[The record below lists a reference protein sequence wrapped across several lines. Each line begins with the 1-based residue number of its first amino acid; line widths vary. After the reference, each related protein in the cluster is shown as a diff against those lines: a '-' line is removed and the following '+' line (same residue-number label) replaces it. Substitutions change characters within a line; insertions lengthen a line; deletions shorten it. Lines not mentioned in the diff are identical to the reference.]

1 MLDAAVAHR
10 LKLVGFD
17 VDGVLTDNGIYVG
30 MVGDHPVEFKRF
42 HIQDGLGVRLLRTAG
57 LLVVW
62 LSGRESTATMLRA
75 RELAVDE
82 VIQDPTARKLPVF
95 EALLERRGLAWEECA
110 FVGDDLADL
119 PLLTRVGLP
128 IAVANGVTEVKAAAR
143 VVTTVPGGQG
153 AVREVAGLIARKIA
167 ATLTSTGSPASFLHP
182 VDSLHGDLGLVGRE
196 DVAILLS
203 KSGASDELFGLVGQL
218 KRLGVPIIALTGD
231 PDSPLA
237 RQSDVVLDASVTEEA
252 CPETLAPTTSTTAAL
267 ALGDA
272 LAVTLLEVKGF
283 RREQF
288 AALHPGGTLGRH
300 LLLRVA
306 DVMLAG
312 NVPALGPDRPM
323 RECVVLLA
331 EKRGTVAVVDAAG
344 SLVGVVTA
352 GDLTRLMERTDQF
365 LDIPVRDVMTRT
377 PKSTTADELAG
388 AAVRL
393 MEQHGI
399 MALPVLDGGR
409 RVVGMV
415 HLHDLMKAG
424 AA

>member
-1 MLDAAVAHR
+1 MEPNDLAERGRRVLALEAEAIRRVAA
-10 LKLVGFD
+10 
-17 VDGVLTDNGIYVG
+17 
-30 MVGDHPVEFKRF
+30 
-42 HIQDGLGVRLLRTAG
+42 QLGPAFATAVRLLAG
-57 LLVVW
+57 AKGRLIV
-62 LSGRESTATMLRA
+62 SGLGKS
-75 RELAVDE
+75 
-82 VIQDPTARKLPVF
+82 
-95 EALLERRGLAWEECA
+95 
-110 FVGDDLADL
+110 
-119 PLLTRVGLP
+119 
-128 IAVANGVTEVKAAAR
+128 
-143 VVTTVPGGQG
+143 
-153 AVREVAGLIARKIA
+153 GLIGRKIA

-182 VDSLHGDLGLVGRE
+182 VDSLHGDLGLVSRD

-218 KRLGVPIIALTGD
+218 KRFGVPIIALTGN

-237 RQSDVVLDASVTEEA
+237 RQADVALDASVSEEA
-252 CPETLAPTTSTTAAL
+252 CPETLAPTASTTAAL

-288 AALHPGGTLGRH
+288 AALHPGGVLGKN
-300 LLLRVA
+300 LLLRVE
-306 DVMLAG
+306 DVMVAREI
-312 NVPALGPDRPM
+312 PTLGPERPM

-331 EKRGTVAVVDAAG
+331 EKRGTVAVVDGAG

-365 LDIPVRDVMTRT
+365 LGMPVREVMTKT
-377 PKSTTADELAG
+377 PKTTTSDTLAG

-409 RVVGMV
+409 KVVGMV
-415 HLHDLMKAG
+415 HLHDLMRAG